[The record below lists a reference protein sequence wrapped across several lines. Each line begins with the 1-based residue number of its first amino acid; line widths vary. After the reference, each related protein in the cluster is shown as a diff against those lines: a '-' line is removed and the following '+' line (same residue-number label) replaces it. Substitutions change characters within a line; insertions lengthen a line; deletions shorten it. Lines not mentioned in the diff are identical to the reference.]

1 MEVSAKTSSLIKF
14 TVVLISLSIIIA
26 ILYIGQNIFIPL
38 VLALLFAI
46 ILSPV
51 ASFLNLK
58 LRFPHG
64 LAAIVSVILFFAVIA
79 VIVLLI
85 SWQISDMTNDWIQI
99 KKNLLI
105 HYERAQHWVKNKY
118 NLSYN
123 KQDNYM
129 QQVAQ
134 KSMNGD
140 SQFMGNTLS
149 SFTDT
154 ALNIVLIPIYCFL
167 ILLYR
172 NLFITFLYQIVR
184 FKNEDILVEVL
195 SKIKSVIKS
204 YIVGIFIEMGIV
216 GILTTSGFLI
226 LGIKY
231 AVLLGAITA
240 LLNLIPYIGILAAGT
255 IAIFATLGNST
266 DVYLILGIVIV
277 NVVVQFIDNNIIVPK
292 IVGNKVSIN
301 SLVTMIGVIVGGSLW
316 GIPGMILSI
325 PIIAIIKIIFDNIE
339 SLKPWGALLGNI
351 IPANSRKSILTK
363 FKIIK

>member
-1 MEVSAKTSSLIKF
+1 MDISAKTSSLIKF
-14 TVVLISLSIIIA
+14 TVVLVSLSIIIA

-58 LRFPHG
+58 LRFTHG
-64 LAAIVSVILFFAVIA
+64 LAAIVSVILFFAVIT
-79 VIVLLI
+79 VVVLLI

-105 HYERAQHWVKNKY
+105 HYESAQHWVKNKY

-154 ALNIVLIPIYCFL
+154 ALSIVLIPIYCFL

-172 NLFITFLYQIVR
+172 NLFITFLYQMVR
-184 FKNEDILVEVL
+184 YKNEDILVEVL

-226 LGIKY
+226 LGIHY
-231 AVLLGAITA
+231 AILLGAITA
-240 LLNLIPYIGILAAGT
+240 LLNLIPYIGILVAGS

-266 DVYLILGIVIV
+266 DVYLILGIIIV
-277 NVVVQFIDNNIIVPK
+277 NIVVQFIDNNIIVPK

-301 SLVTMIGVIVGGSLW
+301 SLVTMIGVIIGGSLW

-325 PIIAIIKIIFDNIE
+325 PIMAIIKIIFDNIE

-351 IPANSRKSILTK
+351 IPANSKKSILTK
-363 FKIIK
+363 LKIIK